1 MFIPEPKFYL
11 KNRNST
17 EPTLIYM
24 QAKYSGNS
32 PERFMLSTGNKIN
45 PDEWDDSKQRAIIS
59 KKAVG
64 NSDLNLWLDKMATTF
79 KTAFRNYILDG
90 KVPSALELKDR
101 IEHILNIKVL
111 IDPEKSKSKYFL
123 DFVNRFIEEY
133 KPLRAPN
140 TIKSYVST
148 VSRIKEYEAWCNK
161 KFQFEDITIEWRAG
175 FIKYLQS
182 CGNSKNTEGKHIKHV
197 KLFMNEATE
206 RGLNTN
212 MAFKS
217 KSFNKPNEDV
227 HKIFL
232 DREEISKI
240 SKLDLTCDKLKDIT
254 RDYFLIACLSSLRY
268 SDFTRIR
275 KENIKGDYLQMITTK
290 TSQEVIIPISP
301 IVRTIFEKYNYEMPK
316 APCNQLFN
324 RYLKEIGKMAGLTE
338 NVSIT
343 KTVSGVK
350 KTEVKE
356 KWELLSS
363 HVGRRSLVSNCIM
376 EGINTSSIMLISG
389 HKSLRVF
396 QGYVR
401 VNQQQNAENLRTHPF
416 FQKNNF

>member
-11 KNRNST
+11 KDRNSKQ
-17 EPTLIYM
+17 PTLIYM
-24 QAKYSGNS
+24 QAKYSANV
-32 PERFMLSTGNKIN
+32 PERFMLSTGNKIH
-45 PDEWDDSKQRAIIS
+45 PDEWDDLKQRAIIS
-59 KKAVG
+59 KRAVG
-64 NSDLNLWLDKMATTF
+64 NSDLNLWLDKMATAF
-79 KTAFRNYILDG
+79 KTVFRNYLLDG
-90 KVPSALELKDR
+90 KIPSALELKAR
-101 IEHILNIKVL
+101 IEEVLNIKVL
-111 IDPEKSKSKYFL
+111 VAPTKVKITSFL
-123 DFVNRFIEEY
+123 EFANKFIEEY

-148 VSRIKEYEAWCNK
+148 CTRIKEYEAWYNK
-161 KFQFEDITIEWRAG
+161 QFHFDDITIEWRAG

-182 CGNSKNTEGKHIKHV
+182 CGNSKNTEGKHIKHI
-197 KLFMNEATE
+197 KLFMSEATE

-217 KSFNKPNEDV
+217 KSFSKPTEDV
-227 HKIFL
+227 YKIFL
-232 DREEISKI
+232 TKEEINQI
-240 SKLDLTCDKLKDIT
+240 SILDLSGDKLKEIT
-254 RDYFLIACLSSLRY
+254 RDYFIIACLSSLRY

-290 TSQEVIIPISP
+290 TGQEVIIPISP
-301 IVRTIFEKYNYEMPK
+301 IVKSIFEKYNYEMPK
-316 APCNQLFN
+316 APCNQIFN
-324 RYLKEIGKMAGLTE
+324 RYLKDIGKMAELTE
-338 NVSIT
+338 RIAIT
-343 KTVSGVK
+343 KTVAGVK
-350 KTEVKE
+350 KTEIKE

-401 VNQQQNAENLRTHPF
+401 VNQQQNAEVLSKHPF
-416 FQKNNF
+416 FKN